1 MPRFVFFKA
10 PVEPKPC
17 YLDFESP
24 ILVDIFCK
32 MVRRTQD
39 AGSAGAQIEIS
50 EMLPTPDQIW
60 LTDAENNR
68 YTNELRLVVVDLAS
82 KCGSPVVNDAIESL

>member
-32 MVRRTQD
+32 MVRRTQEAESQD
-39 AGSAGAQIEIS
+39 RIIEVS
-50 EMLPTPDQIW
+50 EMLPRPDQTW
-60 LTDAENNR
+60 LTDAENNH
-68 YTNELRLVVVDLAS
+68 YSSEFRLVALDLKHNNHEAPE
-82 KCGSPVVNDAIESL
+82 PVLS

>member
-32 MVRRTQD
+32 MVRRTQE
-39 AGSAGAQIEIS
+39 AGHADGRIQIS
-50 EMLPTPDQIW
+50 EMLPRPDQIW
-60 LTDAENNR
+60 LTDAANNR
-68 YTNELRLVVVDLAS
+68 YSSEFRIVAVDL
-82 KCGSPVVNDAIESL
+82 DRE

>member
-1 MPRFVFFKA
+1 MPRFVFLSA

-32 MVRRTQD
+32 IVRRTREAGTPD
-39 AGSAGAQIEIS
+39 AAIEIS
-50 EMLPTPDQIW
+50 EMLPRPDQIW
-60 LTDAENNR
+60 LTDAEQNR
-68 YTNELRLVVVDLAS
+68 YTSEFRIVAVDLRR
-82 KCGSPVVNDAIESL
+82 